1 MRRQKTLPSD
11 YFEGI
16 YAADSDPWNFAGSAY
31 ELDKYDATLA
41 ALPKRQYR
49 SAFEIG
55 CSIGVF
61 TRLLAGRCTQI
72 LAVDVAEEPLKLAR
86 QRCAGLRVAFER
98 RFIPREWPK
107 EQFDLIVLS
116 EVLYYFDQ
124 PDLTR
129 VAERCAE
136 SLEPQGHAVLVHWTG
151 ETDYPLTGDEAVGIF
166 VTAAHGAFEP
176 LRQSRTSKYRLD
188 VLVRR

>member
-1 MRRQKTLPSD
+1 MRRQKTVPTV

-16 YAADSDPWNFAGSAY
+16 YAADPAPWNFAGSAY
-31 ELDKYDATLA
+31 ELDKYDATIA
-41 ALPKRQYR
+41 ALPKRHYR
-49 SAFEIG
+49 SAFEVG

-61 TRLLAGRCTQI
+61 TRLLAGRCTRV

-86 QRCAGLRVAFER
+86 QRCAGTKVRFER

-116 EVLYYFDQ
+116 EVLYYFDRL
-124 PDLTR
+124 DLTR
-129 VAERCAE
+129 VAQLCAE
-136 SLEPQGHAVLVHWTG
+136 SLAPQGHVVLAHWTS
-151 ETDYPLTGDEAVGIF
+151 ETDYPLTGDEAAEIF
-166 VTAAHGAFEP
+166 ATAVHGAFEP
-176 LRQSRTSKYRLD
+176 LRQSRTSQYRLD